1 MIRFSSQKLIA
12 KEQLYGSGKEADAD
26 APESKIARRVFAR
39 FSHGGGL
46 EASQISSSM
55 RPHWRQSQQARA

>member
-26 APESKIARRVFAR
+26 ASEGQVARGMFA
-39 FSHGGGL
+39 
-46 EASQISSSM
+46 
-55 RPHWRQSQQARA
+55 